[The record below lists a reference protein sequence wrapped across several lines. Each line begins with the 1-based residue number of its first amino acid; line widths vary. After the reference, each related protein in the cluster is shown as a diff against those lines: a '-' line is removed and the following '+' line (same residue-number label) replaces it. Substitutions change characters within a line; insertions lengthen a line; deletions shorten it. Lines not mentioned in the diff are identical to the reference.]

1 MTIGQLNG
9 LKAVAGAVAA
19 IFITLGTGA
28 MSGAKAQSEV
38 MPIDF
43 AGPAQFSSLAL
54 SPNGRYLAFF
64 SHLDDRDQGGFV
76 GVLDLQD
83 PSSPV
88 SLPLEGDIFANS
100 ITWVSDDHFIFN
112 AAAKVR
118 GRFFG
123 GSISTFRSRV
133 VLIDRQGKNPKYLF
147 DNPER
152 GATPQLLRMM
162 PEDPDT
168 ILMAAISD
176 SDESETAG
184 VSLFEVNVKTGRTKR
199 VRRGERGAIA
209 YFVDEEGAPVFK
221 RLLNTRQTFLRTFAS
236 QDRGKSWVQVDE
248 QVLSGTGNEPIQF
261 QPVSP
266 LGGNRYLVIMQP
278 EGEDRMALYEYDLA
292 TLKPGKMV
300 FGHPKVDVTGSI
312 SNPFT
317 SQYRGAVFAVD
328 QFEMALADPEEQAT
342 LDTLKGFFGDT
353 VSVMLVNS
361 SADNNTWLIL
371 VSGPETPGDYY
382 LFRRDTSGLEKLFSQ
397 RPKLEG
403 RTSPMEIM
411 RVKMS
416 DGVEITSYVTHPR
429 AGPDK
434 PAPLLVIPHGGPQ
447 ARDFYA
453 WDFFAPFFA
462 DRGYR
467 VIQTNF
473 RGSAGYGE
481 TFVEA
486 GHRQY
491 GKRMQADVME
501 SAEALIGR
509 GLARKK
515 NMCVYG
521 WSYGGYVANT
531 ASFMNTDL
539 FSAAI
544 STAGLS
550 DVVEDLNYDRINSG
564 PNSGAY
570 RYWVKAKGDPVK
582 NRDELDA
589 VSAAPNADKVGMPVL
604 LFHGEDDTNVA
615 VNQSQMFERALKR
628 AGKPVEYH
636 EFKET
641 RHGIVTFRDDDIDFM
656 FNRIDEFCREHLPAN
671 AWDQ

>member
-1 MTIGQLNG
+1 MTIGQKRG
-9 LKAVAGAVAA
+9 FMAAGAGIAA
-19 IFITLGTGA
+19 FFFIFGILSEAG
-28 MSGAKAQSEV
+28 AQSQREPT
-38 MPIDF
+38 PIDF
-43 AGPAQFSSLAL
+43 AGPAQVSSLAL

-76 GVLDLQD
+76 GIVDLQGEAQA
-83 PSSPV
+83 V
-88 SLPLEGDIFANS
+88 SLPLEGDIFANN
-100 ITWVSDDHFIFN
+100 ITWVSDDYFIFN

-162 PEDPDT
+162 PEDPDR

-176 SDESETAG
+176 TDESETAG
-184 VSLFEVNVKTGRTKR
+184 VSLFEVNVRTGRTKR
-199 VRRGERGAIA
+199 VRRGERGVIA
-209 YFVDEEGAPVFK
+209 YFVDEEGEPVFK
-221 RLLNTRQTFLRTFAS
+221 RILNTRQTFLRTFAS
-236 QDRGKSWVQVDE
+236 QDRGKSWEQIDE

-278 EGEDRMALYEYDLA
+278 EGQDRMALYEYDLA

-300 FGHPKVDVTGSI
+300 FGHPEVDVTGSI

-317 SQYRGAVFAVD
+317 GRYRGAVFAID
-328 QFEMALADPEEQAT
+328 RFEMALADPAEEET
-342 LDTLKGFFGDT
+342 LNSLEGFFGDE
-353 VSVMLVNS
+353 VSVTLVNS
-361 SADNNTWLIL
+361 STDNNTWLIL
-371 VSGPETPGDYY
+371 VSGPQTPGDYY
-382 LFRRDTSGLEKLFSQ
+382 IFRRDTSGLEKLFSQ
-397 RPKLEG
+397 RPILEG

-416 DGVEITSYVTHPR
+416 DGMEITSYVTHPR

-447 ARDFYA
+447 ARDYYS

-501 SAEALIGR
+501 SAEALVKR

-531 ASFMNTDL
+531 ASFMNADL

-582 NRDELDA
+582 NRADLDA
-589 VSAAPNADKVGMPVL
+589 VSAAPNADKVAMPVL

-615 VNQSQMFERALKR
+615 VNQSQIFERALKR
-628 AGKPVEYH
+628 ADKPVEYH

-641 RHGIVTFRDDDIDFM
+641 RHGIVTFRDDDINFM

-671 AWDQ
+671 AWEN